1 MRAFF
6 AKFANFLWVIAAA
19 TIAGSAVFCLVGQL
33 AGLDAVESAQL
44 GAAVGAVG
52 TTVFSLA
59 SAIE

>member
-44 GAAVGAVG
+44 GAIIGGVAA
-52 TTVFSLA
+52 TAFATA
-59 SAIE
+59 AAAE